1 MNSTN
6 RVLNRIVVLVV
17 GLVLVALGA
26 ATVLAVTW
34 PPFADVW
41 TNTGQG
47 LEDWLA
53 QANETT
59 TLGATTVTG
68 LALGILAVIVLLIV
82 LVIVVIVRAVSGGRA
97 KTVLRSNGAENP
109 LGRVTVTETF
119 AADALKHS
127 LADRDEILS
136 TQVTA
141 NDIRRRPVMHVSVT
155 PRQNTDPRQLAEH
168 VDTLV
173 GSLAKLTGQ
182 DVPTYISIHT
192 GLRAKLAHD
201 KQRLS

>member
-1 MNSTN
+1 MNDTN
-6 RVLNRIVVLVV
+6 RALNRTVVFVV
-17 GLVLVALGA
+17 GLVLMALGA
-26 ATVLAVTW
+26 TTVLAVTW
-34 PPFADVW
+34 QPFADMW
-41 TNTGQG
+41 TNTGRG
-47 LEDWLA
+47 LEEWLA
-53 QANETT
+53 QANEMTS
-59 TLGATTVTG
+59 LGATTVTG
-68 LALGILAVIVLLIV
+68 LALGTLAVIVLLIA

-97 KTVLRSNGAENP
+97 RAVLRSNGAENP
-109 LGRVTVTETF
+109 LGRVTVTESF
-119 AADALKHS
+119 ASDALKAS

-155 PRQNTDPRQLAEH
+155 PRQNTDPRLLAEH

-192 GLRAKLAHD
+192 GQRARIARD